1 MSNATPAA
9 KTNVL
14 GIVGMVLSL
23 FGLLNVVSWGW
34 FTFGFAGAFSIAGV
48 ICSHIA
54 MKQIASRG
62 EGGRGLALTGVI
74 TGWIGIGLTV
84 LQFIL
89 GIVGLVLLAAASQSA
104 GSM

>member
-1 MSNATPAA
+1 
-9 KTNVL
+9 
-14 GIVGMVLSL
+14 
-23 FGLLNVVSWGW
+23 
-34 FTFGFAGAFSIAGV
+34 
-48 ICSHIA
+48 

-62 EGGRGLALTGVI
+62 EGGRPLALTGVI

-89 GIVGLVLLAAASQSA
+89 GIVGLIILAAASQSA

>member
-1 MSNATPAA
+1 MSSATPVA

-23 FGLLNVVSWGW
+23 FGLLNVISWGW

-62 EGGRGLALTGVI
+62 EGGRPLALTGVI

-89 GIVGLVLLAAASQSA
+89 GIVGILIIAAATSTS